1 MTRVLCRL
9 AADDPITP
17 RHMSVTPR
25 HMSVEAPSQRP
36 PSLES
41 ETGKTQRIAR
51 ALLLSSLTAALN
63 TSPPPTPARL
73 KEDRQPDDAGG
84 AGAARGEGGGV
95 GGGGGGGGG
104 GGSSA
109 GYNVGESGIQEW
121 FAEETIKL
129 RLDVSL
135 REGAGNAGNGGIG
148 CVGGAA
154 RGLGGEATEHGVQV
168 SDSTRPMQ
176 PRLGSAARTEV
187 RTSEAW
193 VGNHTRMITSP
204 EAFIHNTLLLR
215 AEVHSFRICIKNR
228 YHYASVCLWITFG
241 RDVIL
246 YSDSIFLLVCYTV
259 IK

>member
-9 AADDPITP
+9 AAEDPITP
-17 RHMSVTPR
+17 RHMRMTPR
-25 HMSVEAPSQRP
+25 HMRVEAPSQRP

-41 ETGKTQRIAR
+41 KKGKTQRIAQ
-51 ALLLSSLTAALN
+51 AQLLSSLAAALN
-63 TSPPPTPARL
+63 TSPSPTPDPS
-73 KEDRQPDDAGG
+73 KENRRSDDAGG
-84 AGAARGEGGGV
+84 AGAARREGGGGEGG
-95 GGGGGGGGG
+95 
-104 GGSSA
+104 SST
-109 GYNVGESGIQEW
+109 GYNVGGSGIQEW

-204 EAFIHNTLLLR
+204 EAFIQNTLLLR
-215 AEVHSFRICIKNR
+215 AEVHFFSLPRAR
-228 YHYASVCLWITFG
+228 ARARARSL
-241 RDVIL
+241 
-246 YSDSIFLLVCYTV
+246 
-259 IK
+259 

>member
-1 MTRVLCRL
+1 MTRVLRRL
-9 AADDPITP
+9 AAEDPITP
-17 RHMSVTPR
+17 RHMRMTPR
-25 HMSVEAPSQRP
+25 HMRVEAPSQRP

-41 ETGKTQRIAR
+41 KKGKTQRIAR
-51 ALLLSSLTAALN
+51 AQLLSSLAAALN
-63 TSPPPTPARL
+63 TSPSPTPDPS
-73 KEDRQPDDAGG
+73 KENRRSDDAGG
-84 AGAARGEGGGV
+84 AGAARREGGGGEGG
-95 GGGGGGGGG
+95 
-104 GGSSA
+104 SST
-109 GYNVGESGIQEW
+109 GYNVGGSGIQEW